1 VEKEINFDSLY
12 KLQDQ
17 VLEIVSGLE
26 NNFYL
31 TGGTAL
37 HRFYYNLR
45 YSDGLD
51 FFSSN
56 DLLFSE
62 NITEILTACEN
73 SSIAYKR
80 VVQAKDF
87 QRIVINDF
95 LQLDFV
101 NDRVYREGK
110 SNIIKGIRIDNIV
123 NIFTNKV
130 VAILDRD
137 EEKDIFDLFAIFFN
151 EEFSW
156 KAMLN
161 IANKKSP
168 ADRSFLIERIKSFTL
183 EWLSN
188 IKAIEKINITSKEI
202 DQICADINDESFNSL
217 FRRVAQ

>member
-1 VEKEINFDSLY
+1 MEKEINFDSLY

-17 VLEIVSGLE
+17 VLEIVTSLE

-45 YSDGLD
+45 YSDDLD

-73 SSIAYKR
+73 SSISYKR

-110 SNIIKGIRIDNIV
+110 SNIINGIRIDNIV

-137 EEKDIFDLFAIFFN
+137 EEKDIFDLFAISFN

-156 KAMLN
+156 KAMLD

-168 ADRSFLIERIKSFTL
+168 VDRSFLIERIKSFPL
-183 EWLSN
+183 EWLAN
-188 IKAIEKINITSKEI
+188 IKAIEKINITIEEI
-202 DQICADINDESFNSL
+202 DQICTDINDESLNSL
-217 FRRVAQ
+217 FRGTDQ